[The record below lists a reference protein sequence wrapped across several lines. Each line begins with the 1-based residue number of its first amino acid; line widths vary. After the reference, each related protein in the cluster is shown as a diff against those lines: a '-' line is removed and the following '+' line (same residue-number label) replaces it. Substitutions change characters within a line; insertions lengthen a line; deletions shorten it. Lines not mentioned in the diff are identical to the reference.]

1 MARGLFIDVH
11 ELELRK
17 LEFDASFLPG
27 ELSLPD
33 NWKLEEELRAEGAAE
48 LLDKNGSR
56 TIRIRGRIEGKVGSE
71 CARCLRPVQQ
81 PVEGPFE
88 LYFYPRAMI
97 ARAEETPITRD
108 DADIGFYEESGLEL
122 ADAVREQIA
131 LWLPMRGLCRDD
143 CKGVCSQC
151 GVNKNEAECDCAESI
166 LDSRWDSLRQWK
178 PN

>member
-1 MARGLFIDVH
+1 VARGLFIDVH

-17 LEFDASFLPG
+17 LEFDASFVPG

-56 TIRIRGRIEGKVGSE
+56 TIRIRGRMGGKVGSE
-71 CARCLRPVQQ
+71 CARCLRSVHQR
-81 PVEGPFE
+81 VEGPFE

-151 GVNKNEAECDCAESI
+151 GVNKNEAECDCSESM